1 MSVDVQ
7 ETERLQSLADTTA
20 STSNIELGMMSWD
33 SCQDES
39 SSDFE
44 SLPDIPETNESDLDS
59 IPNLQEVSDS
69 EMSDTELDESELDYS
84 SSFNPYA
91 NDSNYSYTTEEQL
104 DNDTDPE
111 MPDLRSV
118 SDSDANSSYDDAN
131 NDTYPEGSEGHLPF
145 SDQQEVEE
153 EFSDI
158 ASSPSDAL
166 TEAKPKRVIRQ
177 PMEVIPDHYE
187 TIRDPIGRRMDI
199 LLNRNAPYP
208 GDDLDTILRPIFGG
222 LRFYCHRA
230 DDPDYYIINDFL
242 YQIIGDPPEGVPI
255 ERKLVKNPNF
265 DLVNWYRHWLMRHNG
280 IPRPKKRERWQIRW
294 SRMKDILRRGFAR
307 VLNKLADYVPNALEQ
322 HLVNFSKLFRVLS
335 SNSKDNEP

>member
-1 MSVDVQ
+1 
-7 ETERLQSLADTTA
+7 
-20 STSNIELGMMSWD
+20 
-33 SCQDES
+33 
-39 SSDFE
+39 
-44 SLPDIPETNESDLDS
+44 
-59 IPNLQEVSDS
+59 
-69 EMSDTELDESELDYS
+69 
-84 SSFNPYA
+84 
-91 NDSNYSYTTEEQL
+91 
-104 DNDTDPE
+104 

-118 SDSDANSSYDDAN
+118 SDSDAKSSYNDN
-131 NDTYPEGSEGHLPF
+131 YNDTYPEEDEGHLPF
-145 SDQQEVEE
+145 SDQQDVEE
-153 EFSDI
+153 EFLDI

-166 TEAKPKRVIRQ
+166 TEANLRDNCPDDDSIDASFAVRQ

-255 ERKLVKNPNF
+255 ERKLVENPDF

-280 IPRPKKRERWQIRW
+280 IPRPKKCERWQTRW

-307 VLNKLADYVPNALEQ
+307 VLNKLADLIHCDESTFLVQDRIMHLRVYLWETCGKLALAS
-322 HLVNFSKLFRVLS
+322 V
-335 SNSKDNEP
+335 